1 MSTMPEYQ
9 SDFARKYVAQGREEG
24 RVEGRVEGRR
34 EALCA
39 AIRRVIG
46 GRGLVLTEEQSAR
59 LEACADLA
67 QLDAWLDRAVVAHDA
82 SEVFAAT

>member
-24 RVEGRVEGRR
+24 REEGRR

-46 GRGLVLTEEQSAR
+46 RRGLVLGEEQSAR
-59 LEACADLA
+59 LDACADLA